1 MKSHQVINI
10 FSKRHVQSEIYWIIW
25 LQTGCK
31 KKKLRPRQWQNHD
44 RGFLLERG
52 NYIRRRTTQHKTDIQ
67 FYNIKALKRKNA
79 DTARQ
84 ILELL

>member
-1 MKSHQVINI
+1 MMKSHQVINI

-52 NYIRRRTTQHKTDIQ
+52 QLYSKENNTTQNRHPVLQ
-67 FYNIKALKRKNA
+67 Y
-79 DTARQ
+79 
-84 ILELL
+84 